1 MMRGIIV
8 FITAG
13 LAVTLLGEKR
23 YRHHWASLVLIVSG
37 VAIVGVVSVSDS
49 SNSDDDSSTTPTSVL
64 GVVLLLIA

>member
-23 YRHHWASLVLIVSG
+23 YIHHWLALLGIVLG
-37 VAIVGVVSVSDS
+37 VAIVGIVSVNDS
-49 SNSDDDSSTTPTSVL
+49 KNDTGAQTPTSGL
-64 GVVLLLIA
+64 GVILLLVA